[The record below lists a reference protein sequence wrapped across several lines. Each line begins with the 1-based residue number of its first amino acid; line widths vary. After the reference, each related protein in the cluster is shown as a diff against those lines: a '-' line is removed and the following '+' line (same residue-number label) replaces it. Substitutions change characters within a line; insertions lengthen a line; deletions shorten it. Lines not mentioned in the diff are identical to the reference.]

1 MKKIL
6 FWFFILTIL
15 GTYLYVS
22 ISQNLKTERNTV
34 TISLSDAS
42 VSSSS
47 LSVAVIGDVHL
58 PEGSKHL
65 DGFEKLVLEIKS
77 TQPDLVVF
85 VGDYTS
91 DPKAMDDMSSHRKN
105 IINYNEVELIL
116 CQELSYWA
124 TMKVGRTRKN
134 GSENLID

>member
-6 FWFFILTIL
+6 SWIFILMIL

-58 PEGSKHL
+58 PEGSEHL
-65 DGFEKLVLEIKS
+65 DGL
-77 TQPDLVVF
+77 
-85 VGDYTS
+85 
-91 DPKAMDDMSSHRKN
+91 KN
-105 IINYNEVELIL
+105 LY
-116 CQELSYWA
+116 
-124 TMKVGRTRKN
+124 
-134 GSENLID
+134 